1 MSSQLVQVSPGPEL
15 NYMSPEDHKDL
26 FDYFILDKTWYAVNG
41 YIKWCGINPWKRQ
54 VDENGKLTLKMI
66 KPLQFWL
73 HFMIVILIILASQW
87 SLLVYVMIF
96 YAAWDEMMK
105 IESYISES
113 KMDSATGYVGIMIVI
128 VLYWPFVFR
137 LRKFAEGIV
146 QAQEHFKN
154 CIRKPKNTNGKIS
167 ICTGMYD
174 FLNFCL

>member
-1 MSSQLVQVSPGPEL
+1 
-15 NYMSPEDHKDL
+15 
-26 FDYFILDKTWYAVNG
+26 
-41 YIKWCGINPWKRQ
+41 
-54 VDENGKLTLKMI
+54 
-66 KPLQFWL
+66 
-73 HFMIVILIILASQW
+73 MIVILIILASQW

-137 LRKFAEGIV
+137 LRKFGEGIV
-146 QAQEHFKN
+146 QAQEHFKY